1 MIRNWLFYGPFILGD
16 ESYGINISNE
26 QIYKSYMLNDGVF
39 GGEVEIQAFVQIYN
53 VQVLVCRSDGYVV
66 DFGKNCSN
74 GKLTLL
80 LSGAI
85 DSSHYDVIENSNLQ
99 F

>member
-1 MIRNWLFYGPFILGD
+1 MSR
-16 ESYGINISNE
+16 
-26 QIYKSYMLNDGVF
+26 DGVF
-39 GGEVEIQAFVQIYN
+39 GGEVEIQACVQIYN

-74 GKLTLL
+74 GKLTVL

-85 DSSHYDVIENSNLQ
+85 DSCHYDVIENSNQ
-99 F
+99 NFWENYKTHYHRMYNEKYKDSINKKD